1 MSVKSRLRRLER
13 DLGIAHDCPAC
24 QHRQGLT
31 VLVVACELPDGTV
44 APDQP
49 QPATCA
55 RCGQIPEQIMK
66 VLIRRVEA
74 PAGPARLSGAEPDR
88 SARSTARS

>member
-13 DLGIAHDCPAC
+13 DLSIARGCPAC

-44 APDQP
+44 VPDQP
-49 QPATCA
+49 QPAPCA
-55 RCGQIPEQIMK
+55 RCGQMPERIMK
-66 VLIRRVEA
+66 VLIRKVEA
-74 PAGPARLSGAEPDR
+74 PAGPARLSGAAPER
-88 SARSTARS
+88 FARSTARS